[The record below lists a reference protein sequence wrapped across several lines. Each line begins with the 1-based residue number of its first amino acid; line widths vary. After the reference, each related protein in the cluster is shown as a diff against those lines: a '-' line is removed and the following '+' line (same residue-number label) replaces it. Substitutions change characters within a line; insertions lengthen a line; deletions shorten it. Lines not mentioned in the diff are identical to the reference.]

1 MMVSFALTFNLRGL
15 LFLIGAVVLG
25 VVAVALLAPAPRPN
39 WPLGAVA
46 AALCLGFVGWFLW
59 AAGA

>member
-1 MMVSFALTFNLRGL
+1 MIVTFALVFSLRGL

-39 WPLGAVA
+39 WPLGVIA
-46 AALCLGFVGWFLW
+46 AALCLGFAGWFLW
-59 AAGA
+59 AAGV